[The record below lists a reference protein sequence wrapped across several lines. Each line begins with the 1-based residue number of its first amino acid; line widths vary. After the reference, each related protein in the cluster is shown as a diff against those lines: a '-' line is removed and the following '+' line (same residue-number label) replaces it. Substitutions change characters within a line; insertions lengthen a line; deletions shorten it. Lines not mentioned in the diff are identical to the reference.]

1 MNYQGPDDK
10 GIYVAIDVETTG
22 LSTRTGGRIIE
33 IGAVALNNGK
43 LGAEFQSL
51 VNPGV
56 AIPASA
62 QRIHGISSA
71 MLQDRP
77 VPEHA
82 FSRLWEFIGTS
93 TLIAHNAVFDMAFLH
108 SEFSR
113 QGA

>member
-82 FSRLWEFIGTS
+82 FSRLREFIGTS

-108 SEFSR
+108 SEFRR